1 MQEVEF
7 YTAQTVAEACRI
19 LSETGGRV
27 IAGGTDVIPQMQ
39 RSRFPSEYVVD
50 CSRVNELRFIRQE
63 DGIIEIGAL
72 ATYADLLAS
81 PLLADAAPLLLE
93 AAETVGCPQTRNRG
107 TVGGN
112 IANAS
117 PAGDTLP
124 PLLVLDAQVKLVSEN
139 GERVLPLAEVLTGP
153 GQTAIEPGEVLYSVS
168 FSPMPESAGMAFLKL
183 GNRKGMNIA
192 VASVATALHLD
203 SDGVVDDVRVAF
215 GSVAPTAVRSPQA
228 ELVLMGQ
235 MPGEEVFEEA
245 AQAAMTDIS
254 PISDLRASAA
264 YRRHAAGQ
272 LLRRALRSVQA

>member
-1 MQEVEF
+1 MQEIEF
-7 YTAQTVAEACRI
+7 HTAQTVAEVCRV
-19 LSETGGRV
+19 LLETGGRI

-39 RSRFPSEYVVD
+39 RSRFPSGHVVD

-63 DGIIEIGAL
+63 NGVVEIGAL
-72 ATYADLLAS
+72 ATYADLLDS
-81 PLLADAAPLLLE
+81 PLLVAAAPLLLE

-124 PLLVLDAQVKLVSEN
+124 PLLALDAQVKLVSQN
-139 GERVLPLAEVLTGP
+139 GEWVLPLSEVLIGP
-153 GQTAIEPGEVLYSVS
+153 GQTAIEAGEVLYSVS
-168 FSPMPESAGMAFLKL
+168 FSSMPEPTGMAFLKL

-192 VASVATALHLD
+192 VASVAAAVHLN

-215 GSVAPTAVRSPQA
+215 GSVAPMAIRSPQA
-228 ELVLMGQ
+228 ESVLMGQ

-245 AQAAMTDIS
+245 AQAAMQDIS